1 MTITDTDHLSTPA
14 DMVEIVKRLAKF
26 MRDVETL
33 PDNAQQRFWD
43 DTEHSLETITSE
55 DLHLDGA
62 VSARSVSVLYNILV
76 AVCGPQ
82 LSEMVNGAT
91 KEYYE
96 SLITQ
101 MKEMAERE
109 WDAFLDQ
116 KFEETKGTGHEGC
129 ITTSLALRTL
139 NNIGRGTLKRVD
151 GSPKLLKL
159 TDEGPCHDGEL
170 ERYFSS
176 RDIIMMEFTRPLKP
190 AKQP

>member
-55 DLHLDGA
+55 DLRLDGA
-62 VSARSVSVLYNILV
+62 ISARSVSVLYNILV
-76 AVCGPQ
+76 AMCGPR

-151 GSPKLLKL
+151 GSSKLLKL
-159 TDEGPCHDGEL
+159 TDEGPCRDGEL